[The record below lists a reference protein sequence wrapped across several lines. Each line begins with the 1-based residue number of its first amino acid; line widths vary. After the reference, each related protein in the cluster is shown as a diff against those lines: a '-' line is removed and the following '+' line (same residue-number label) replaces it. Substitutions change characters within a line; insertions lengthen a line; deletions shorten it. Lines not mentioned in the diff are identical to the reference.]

1 MTPRPPERT
10 LLSWSGGKDSALALQ
25 ALRADAA
32 VRVDAL
38 VTTVT
43 DGHDRVSTHGVRRAL
58 LERQAGAVGLPL
70 RVVRIP
76 PACTNAEYEAAFG
89 AALAAWAREGG
100 GAVAFGD
107 LFLAD
112 VRAYREQLVAA
123 HAPRLAAR
131 FPLWGADPAATAR
144 RFVTEGF
151 RAVLVCVDPRQ
162 VDAALAGREYD
173 AQLLA
178 DLPAGADPCGENG
191 EFHTFVYDGPGFRRA
206 VPVARREAATRDG
219 FAFCDL
225 VASEAA
231 PCDTAAPPASPGT
244 LTSTRAAG

>member
-1 MTPRPPERT
+1 MAPRPPERT

-43 DGHDRVSTHGVRRAL
+43 DSHDRVSMHGVRRAL
-58 LERQAGAVGLPL
+58 LEQQADALGVPL

-76 PACTNAEYEAAFG
+76 PACTNADYEAAFG
-89 AALAAWAREGG
+89 AALIAWAGEGG
-100 GAVAFGD
+100 SAVAFGD

-131 FPLWGADPAATAR
+131 YPHFAASCRLKGCRSALSTVPQVPPEFFGSHAT
-144 RFVTEGF
+144 V
-151 RAVLVCVDPRQ
+151 AVAPSW
-162 VDAALAGREYD
+162 
-173 AQLLA
+173 
-178 DLPAGADPCGENG
+178 
-191 EFHTFVYDGPGFRRA
+191 
-206 VPVARREAATRDG
+206 PV
-219 FAFCDL
+219 
-225 VASEAA
+225 
-231 PCDTAAPPASPGT
+231 
-244 LTSTRAAG
+244 

>member
-1 MTPRPPERT
+1 MAPRTPERT
-10 LLSWSGGKDSALALQ
+10 LLSWSGGKDSALALR
-25 ALRADAA
+25 ALRADPA

-43 DGHDRVSTHGVRRAL
+43 GGHDRVSMHGVRRAL
-58 LERQAGAVGLPL
+58 LEQQADALGVPL

-89 AALAAWAREGG
+89 AALAAWAGEGG

-131 FPLWGADPAATAR
+131 FPLWGADTAATAR
-144 RFVTEGF
+144 RFVADGF

-173 AQLLA
+173 SQLLA

-191 EFHTFVYDGPGFRRA
+191 EFHTFVYDGPGFHRA
-206 VPVARREAATRDG
+206 VPVARGEAVTRDG

-225 VASEAA
+225 VAAVAGPRDAA
-231 PCDTAAPPASPGT
+231 ALPTRPHPATAGPAEG
-244 LTSTRAAG
+244 